1 MTHAAGGAVHEHRTD
16 RRGEWIRHRESF
28 ESVIADE
35 LLSSV
40 SCEFSLRT
48 GFDHAGGEQRF
59 LDVMPAPRARV
70 RVRAFLRD
78 ARCFHQPAID
88 VSINSAERIN
98 DLLGII
104 LRDYG
109 HRFFFALRRFKT
121 EMANRLCRRAYRRLI
136 HWPHWL

>member
-1 MTHAAGGAVHEHRTD
+1 EKLQLRVNAKQGASRWSRRTEIADEPLPGADLDMTHAAGGAVHEHRTD

-59 LDVMPAPRARV
+59 VDVMPAPRARL
-70 RVRAFLRD
+70 RV
-78 ARCFHQPAID
+78 
-88 VSINSAERIN
+88 
-98 DLLGII
+98 
-104 LRDYG
+104 
-109 HRFFFALRRFKT
+109 
-121 EMANRLCRRAYRRLI
+121 
-136 HWPHWL
+136 